1 MNQTNF
7 SLFLRNIKNSPEI
20 SREIPFWDHTSSTKA
35 NSRVFPDWLEGEIRN
50 ALEIFEI
57 HSLYSH
63 QREAVEKV
71 HAGSNVI
78 LSTGTASGKS
88 LCYQL
93 PILNEILRGMR
104 SNAILVFPTKALA
117 NDQLN
122 TINLFRSQIE
132 QSNPEL
138 AKLIRPAL
146 FDGDTPSHIRTTIK
160 DSANIILTN
169 PDMLHLGILPHH
181 TKWVNFFQNLRFIVL
196 DEVHIYRGVFG
207 SHVANIMRRL
217 NRILDFY
224 GTKET
229 YVLTSATI
237 ANPVEHAEKLTGQPV
252 DLVSE
257 DGSPH
262 GERNFIFFNP
272 PIVNE
277 ELGIRQGVIS
287 TSLDFSK
294 LILEYSVQSLLFTRS
309 RRAVELIIHEL
320 RKLFPRE
327 TESIRGYRS
336 GYLKNDRREI
346 EQGLKNGSVNL
357 AVATNALELG
367 VDIGGVDLVVMAGYP
382 GTITSTRQRAGRAGR
397 KHGESA
403 AIFIASASPLDQFL
417 VRHPEFVM
425 EKNPESALIDP
436 NNPLI
441 LITQIQ
447 CAAFEL
453 AFVEGDSFGSIK
465 WDELS
470 QYLNVLAVQGFLV
483 NRGSKFFWLADSYP
497 AAGISLRSTAT
508 KTISLQTNMGNELKS
523 IGEVDYASSLWMT
536 HPGAVYLHE
545 GETYLVESL
554 DIENG
559 IALLSATNVNF
570 FTEPVKSQEIQVIRD
585 ISSTNGNACTIHF
598 SEIEVTTR
606 IESFKRV
613 DWETRTILSVE
624 PLDLPPT
631 NLRTFGYWIQ
641 IHPPTV
647 EKMRE
652 EKMWF
657 SDVNDY
663 GHNWDKQRNLTRER
677 DQFRCRICGLPESGK
692 PHHVHHKVPFRMFT
706 DPNKANELDN
716 LVTLCS
722 SCHRL
727 AEINVRIHSAISG
740 LKYVLYSLSPL
751 FVMCDE
757 NDLGAFADPAADF
770 GDGQPVILLYDAI
783 PAGMGLVESLYKK
796 HQELLDNAHDL
807 IRHCHCEDGCPS
819 CVGPTP
825 ESGLGGKKET
835 LYLLDLLRERRSL
848 DGSSS

>member
-1 MNQTNF
+1 MTQTNF
-7 SLFLRNIKNSPEI
+7 TSFIRNIKHSPEI
-20 SREIPFWDHTSSTKA
+20 SREIPFWDHSPATKA
-35 NSRVFPDWLEGEIRN
+35 IMSGFPDWLNADVKN
-50 ALEIFEI
+50 ALAVFDI
-57 HSLYSH
+57 HGLYSH
-63 QREAVEKV
+63 QRDAVEKI
-71 HAGSNVI
+71 HLGNNVI

-93 PILNEILRGMR
+93 PILNDLLNGMQ
-104 SNAILVFPTKALA
+104 SNAIMIFPTKALA

-122 TINLFRSQIE
+122 AINTFRAEIE
-132 QSNPEL
+132 RTNPEL
-138 AKLIRPAL
+138 AKLIRPAVY
-146 FDGDTPSHIRTTIK
+146 DGDTPSHIRTAVK

-181 TKWVNFFQNLRFIVL
+181 TKWVNFLQNLRYVVL

-207 SHVANIMRRL
+207 SHVANVLRRV

-224 GTKET
+224 GSRSV

-237 ANPVEHAEKLTGQPV
+237 ANPVEHAEKLTGKPV
-252 DLVSE
+252 ELVSQ

-272 PIVNE
+272 PVVNE

-320 RKLFPRE
+320 RKLFPRDME
-327 TESIRGYRS
+327 TIRGYRS

-346 EQGLKNGSVNL
+346 ELGLKNGSVNL

-367 VDIGGVDLVVMAGYP
+367 VDIGGVDLVLMAGYP

-397 KHGESA
+397 KQGESA
-403 AIFIASASPLDQFL
+403 AIFIASSAPLDQFL

-425 EKNPESALIDP
+425 ERNPESALIDP

-453 AFVEGDSFGSIK
+453 AFIEGDSFGSIK

-470 QYLNVLAVQGFLV
+470 QYLNVLALQGLLV
-483 NRGSKFFWLADSYP
+483 NRGDRFFWLADSYP

-508 KTISLQTNMGNELKS
+508 KTISLQMPVGNELKR

-545 GETYLVESL
+545 GEAYLVDSL
-554 DIENG
+554 DVENG
-559 IALLSATNVNF
+559 VALLSPTNVSF
-570 FTEPVKSQEIQVIRD
+570 FTEPVKTQEIQVIRD
-585 ISSTNGNACTIHF
+585 IATEEGDACAIHF

-631 NLRTFGYWIQ
+631 NLRTFGYWMS
-641 IHPPTV
+641 IHPKTV
-647 EKMRE
+647 DKMRE

-657 SDVNDY
+657 SDANDY
-663 GHNWDKQRNLTRER
+663 GPAWEKQRNLARER
-677 DQFRCRICGLPESGK
+677 DQYRCRICGLSESGK
-692 PHHVHHKVPFRMFT
+692 PHHVHHKVPFRMFV
-706 DPNKANELDN
+706 DPDKANELDN

-727 AEINVRIHSAISG
+727 AEINVRIRSAISG
-740 LKYVLYSLSPL
+740 LKYSLYSLSPL

-757 NDLGAFADPAADF
+757 NDLGAYADPAADF
-770 GDGQPVILLYDAI
+770 ADGQPVILLYDAI

-807 IRHCHCEDGCPS
+807 IAHCSCEDGCPS

-835 LYLLDLLRERRSL
+835 RYLLDLLRERRSL
-848 DGSSS
+848 NGPSD